1 MATFD
6 DTTVGAN
13 TTPDFSAV
21 KRSQPRQ
28 RKVVFGDGYEQ
39 RLSFGL
45 NQNPKEWSLTWQ
57 YLTTANANAI
67 EAFFDARAD
76 DAASFNWTPPDTT
89 TSYKWLCD
97 EWQRE
102 LVAANLETITAT
114 FREVY
119 EP

>member
-13 TTPDFSAV
+13 TIPDFAAQ
-21 KRSQPRQ
+21 KNSQPRQ

-45 NQNPKEWSLTWQ
+45 NQNPKQWSLTWQ

-67 EAFFDARAD
+67 EAFFDARAN
-76 DAASFNWTPPDTT
+76 DAASSNWTPPDTT

>member
-6 DTTVGAN
+6 DITVGAN
-13 TTPDFSAV
+13 TIPDFAAQ
-21 KRSQPRQ
+21 KNSQPRQ

-45 NQNPKEWSLTWQ
+45 NQNPKQWSLTWK
-57 YLTTANANAI
+57 YLTTANAAAI

-76 DAASFNWTPPDTT
+76 DAASFDWTPPGTT

-102 LVAANLETITAT
+102 LVAANRETITAT